1 MKIADIVVPGDYEN
15 PYGQKV
21 TIVKI
26 EPRTE
31 RVYSGAR
38 WDMSGHTSTQKRAIA
53 SDGKTYLPREILR
66 PWESAQMAIDKEAAT
81 ASEIDGLVNEFKSLF
96 PSDTRRRYSHYSSK
110 FTNGIEITLSI
121 GEMKELIA
129 RLAGDTDD

>member
-15 PYGQKV
+15 SHGQKV
-21 TIVKI
+21 TIVKV
-26 EPRTE
+26 EPKTE

-38 WDMSGHTSTQKRAIA
+38 WDMHGHTSTQKRAIA
-53 SDGKTYLPREILR
+53 SDGKTYLPREIIR
-66 PWESAQMAIDKEAAT
+66 PWASAQKAIDKEVAIAA
-81 ASEIDGLVNEFKSLF
+81 EIESLVDEFKSLF

-129 RLAGDTDD
+129 RLAGH